1 MESDAATNTT
11 NTTNT
16 NTTTNKTEISFDA
29 DISQLMH
36 LIINSF
42 YSKKEIFLRELLSN
56 ASDALEKIRYES
68 LTEKSVL
75 DSESNLRIRV
85 WVDSETKT
93 LVIEDTGI
101 GMTRNDLVHSLGT
114 IARSGTKQFLENLS
128 LNKEN
133 KGSTDVEQIGQF
145 GVGFYSSYLV
155 ADNVKLYTKHNND
168 VEYVWESTS
177 DKTYTIAVNET
188 PRLTRGTQLHL
199 SIKDELSEYLNI
211 NTVKE
216 TIKRYTEFINYPIEI
231 LESREIEEGDT
242 PSTPTDKGVAL
253 GEGDDGDEGDTPST
267 PTDKGVALG
276 EGDEPLIEDLND
288 DGVEG
293 VSPSSKKVKKTIQE
307 WKLLNDQKPIWS
319 RKPEDVSVEEYTNFY
334 KKAMNETTSPLSYKH
349 FNTEG
354 QLELNCLLYIPER
367 PQMDMFES
375 QTQTKKNNIKLYVKK
390 VFITDECNDLVP
402 EWLTFMKGVVDSTD
416 IPLNVS
422 REILQQNKVVK
433 MIRNTIVKKSVELF
447 TELSDDEEKYKTFY
461 DNYSKMLKLG
471 IHEDTKTREKLVEL
485 LRFYSSDHTENYIT
499 LSQYVENMKEDQ
511 ESIYYITGQNRDAM
525 SKSPF
530 IEKLRSKGYDVLY
543 FTDIIDEYMIQ
554 NLKDYKTKQLVD
566 VSKDGLKFD
575 DIKDE
580 LEKTK
585 EDYKFVTE
593 FIKKT
598 LDKKVT
604 DVKITDRL
612 KSTPC
617 ILVTASFGWT
627 ANMERIMKAQAL
639 RNNQMDKFMGAQKIL
654 EINPNHN
661 IMKTLKDKVNV
672 EDNNKRCIDIVS
684 LLYDTAL
691 LNSGF
696 MLDTPTEYANKV
708 NRLLE
713 LGFCDDV
720 DDEEVVETVDTETVD
735 TETVE
740 TENVENAD
748 STMEDVD

>member
-1 MESDAATNTT
+1 MESDTATNT
-11 NTTNT
+11 T

-68 LTEKSVL
+68 LTDKTVL

-85 WVDSETKT
+85 SVDSETKT

-128 LNKEN
+128 LNKEK
-133 KGSTDVEQIGQF
+133 KGSSDVEQIGQF

-242 PSTPTDKGVAL
+242 PSTPTDKEVAL
-253 GEGDDGDEGDTPST
+253 GEGEQSQPEGVSHS
-267 PTDKGVALG
+267 
-276 EGDEPLIEDLND
+276 DEPLIEDLLEDSLPTSDEPLIDN
-288 DGVEG
+288 GVEG

-307 WKLLNDQKPIWS
+307 WNLLNDQKPIWS
-319 RKPEDVSVEEYTNFY
+319 RKPEDVSIEEYTNFY
-334 KKAMNETTSPLSYKH
+334 KKAMNETAEPLSYKH
-349 FNTEG
+349 FHTEG
-354 QLELNCLLYIPER
+354 QLDLNCLLYIPER

-402 EWLTFMKGVVDSTD
+402 EWLTFMKGIVDSAD

-433 MIRNTIVKKSVELF
+433 MIRNTVVKKSVELF

-471 IHEDTKTREKLVEL
+471 IHEDTKIREKLVEL
-485 LRFYSSDHTENYIT
+485 LRFYSSENREKYIT

-511 ESIYYITGQNRDAM
+511 ESIYYITGQNKDAM
-525 SKSPF
+525 SNSPF
-530 IEKLRSKGYDVLY
+530 IENLRSKGYDVLY

-554 NLKDYKTKQLVD
+554 NLKDYKTKKLVD
-566 VSKDGLKFD
+566 VSKDGMKF
-575 DIKDE
+575 DE

-617 ILVTASFGWT
+617 ILVTAAFGWT

-639 RNNQMDKFMGAQKIL
+639 RNNQMDQFMGSQKIL

-661 IMKTLKDKVNV
+661 IMKTLKEKVNV

-720 DDEEVVETVDTETVD
+720 DDEEL
-735 TETVE
+735 VE
-740 TENVENAD
+740 TEHVETETAD
-748 STMEDVD
+748 STMEDVDSTMEDVD